1 MSWMLT
7 QIKSITKK
15 INDEQ
20 IKNFISYV
28 IVGALSTIVEWVFY
42 WVFKNYFSISY
53 IVATIIA
60 IVISTFSN
68 WLFGRLITFRNA
80 TKGNVFSEILKVYM
94 ASALGLL
101 FNVLIMWIL
110 HGWFNIW
117 DMLAKVIATGI
128 VFVYNYLIRI
138 LVIYK
143 KK

>member
-1 MSWMLT
+1 MLT
-7 QIKSITKK
+7 QIKNITRK

-20 IKNFISYV
+20 IKNFISYG
-28 IVGALSTIVEWVFY
+28 IVGALATIVEWIFY
-42 WVFKNYFSISY
+42 WIFKNYFSVSY
-53 IVATIIA
+53 IIATVLA

-80 TKGNVFSEILKVYM
+80 PKGNMLSEILKVYM

-101 FNVLIMWIL
+101 MNVLIMWIL
-110 HGWFNIW
+110 HGWFGMW

-128 VFVYNYLIRI
+128 VLIYNYLIRV